1 MSDEIIKKLES
12 SLPSPWEERGLGME
26 DYAKDLTERVI
37 QVDDL
42 IKGRRTDTSIVKSTV
57 NDTLEFI
64 AWANAKKEITS
75 AVALIRAKM
84 MKAQGK
90 ENGESN
96 RSTTKRLD

>member
-1 MSDEIIKKLES
+1 MEDKLIKSLED
-12 SLPSPWEERGLGME
+12 SLSSPWEQKGLSME

-42 IKGRRTDTSIVKSTV
+42 IKGRRTDTTIVKSTV
-57 NDTLEFI
+57 KDTLEFI

-75 AVALIRAKM
+75 AVALIRAQA

-90 ENGESN
+90 KHGKSH
-96 RSTTKRLD
+96 RSTTERLD